1 MVSEIETFLDIS
13 EIIFLLDIDECS
25 ENTDGCA
32 QQCTNTDGSFI
43 CSCDSG
49 YTLGSDQWSC
59 IGV

>member
-43 CSCDSG
+43 CSCGSG
-49 YTLGSDQWSC
+49 YTLGSDQRSC
-59 IGV
+59 IGI